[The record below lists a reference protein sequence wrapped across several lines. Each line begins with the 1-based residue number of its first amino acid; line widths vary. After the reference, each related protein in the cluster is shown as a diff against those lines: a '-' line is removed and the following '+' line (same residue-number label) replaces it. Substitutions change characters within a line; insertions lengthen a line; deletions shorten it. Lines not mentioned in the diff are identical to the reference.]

1 MLNNL
6 DTIYHYHVAM
16 REAVEKLKPYNA
28 TAANC
33 HIVCLQSSLL
43 PKPAELKLFEKPDL
57 AGRGRKIKRT
67 YVPSAVILSAL
78 PNPSNEKRAPT
89 SASGLYSQAVR
100 RVCPDTLE

>member
-43 PKPAELKLFEKPDL
+43 PKPAELSFL
-57 AGRGRKIKRT
+57 RNQI
-67 YVPSAVILSAL
+67 
-78 PNPSNEKRAPT
+78 
-89 SASGLYSQAVR
+89 
-100 RVCPDTLE
+100 